1 MEINITKTL
10 TETADVSTSEVVR
23 VTAELIRDRIGI
35 GTKHYLDSGYIVY
48 DEYTGV
54 HTNDIESRTLRTASA
69 VDIAAFTALQV
80 IYDLI

>member
-1 MEINITKTL
+1 MKVNITKTI

-23 VTAELIRDRIGI
+23 VTAELIRGRLGI

-48 DEYTGV
+48 DEYTGG
-54 HTNDIESRTLRTASA
+54 HNNDIESRTLRTASA